1 MNFQER
7 CTLAALLLV
16 LPGFC
21 VLEDIRHLIWEQCTD
36 DLFEPEVNGMVLRN
50 HSFRL
55 LKAELPILCLF
66 VCKSNKDCVS
76 FNIAPSNETEG
87 WFSCELNQAD
97 RYSSPQ
103 DFQERKGFSYRGI
116 KNPCLNNGLCEG
128 NKTCTRL
135 GYDLTKYTC
144 LCPNGYFGQ
153 NCEKD
158 IDECASSN
166 LHNCTLENP
175 GVKCNNTPGSFKCI
189 CAEGYVGD
197 GINCAKKTSWIKI
210 NIAPMCIGVKNDDY
224 GEVIVPFD
232 NNVKQFKLVYLSG
245 GVSQN
250 NDPVTAR
257 YWGDN
262 SLPQCLRFFITDEKN
277 KIIAPY
283 PGYPEGRSLYFT
295 IDHIT
300 VSSPELMFPT
310 SDPPLPLKK
319 DDKLRVWFTFDL
331 HNYKESYTYGKTCA
345 DLYIQ

>member
-1 MNFQER
+1 MNFQKR
-7 CTLAALLLV
+7 CTIAALLLV

-21 VLEDIRHLIWEQCTD
+21 VLEDKRHLIWEQCTD
-36 DLFEPEVNGMVLRN
+36 DLFETEVNGMVLLN

-55 LKAELPILCLF
+55 LKAEMPILCLF

-76 FNIAPSNETEG
+76 FNIAPSNEAEG

-116 KNPCLNNGLCEG
+116 KNPCLNNGVCEG

-135 GYDLTKYTC
+135 GYDLTKHTC

-153 NCEKD
+153 SCEKD
-158 IDECASSN
+158 IDECASNN

-197 GINCAKKTSWIKI
+197 GINCA
-210 NIAPMCIGVKNDDY
+210 NPVCLGVPNDGY
-224 GEVIVPFD
+224 GTVTVPFD
-232 NNVKQFKLVYLSG
+232 ATVKQLKLVHLLG
-245 GVSQN
+245 GVSQT

-257 YWGDN
+257 NWGDN
-262 SLPQCLRFFITDEKN
+262 STPQSLQLVITDENKN
-277 KIIAPY
+277 VIAPY
-283 PGYPEGRSLYFT
+283 PDYPGDHFLFFT
-295 IDHIT
+295 IDNIT
-300 VSSPELMFPT
+300 VSSPELIYPI
-310 SDPPLPLKK
+310 SDPPLTIKK
-319 DDKLRVWFTFDL
+319 NAKLMIWYIAKLYDIDSG
-331 HNYKESYTYGKTCA
+331 SYVKTCA
-345 DLYIQ
+345 DLYIRV

>member
-36 DLFEPEVNGMVLRN
+36 DLFEPEVNGMVLIN

-55 LKAELPILCLF
+55 LKAEMPILCLF

-97 RYSSPQ
+97 RYIASQ
-103 DFQERKGFSYRGI
+103 DFRERKGFSYRGI

-153 NCEKD
+153 N
-158 IDECASSN
+158 SM
-166 LHNCTLENP
+166 
-175 GVKCNNTPGSFKCI
+175 G
-189 CAEGYVGD
+189 
-197 GINCAKKTSWIKI
+197 
-210 NIAPMCIGVKNDDY
+210 
-224 GEVIVPFD
+224 
-232 NNVKQFKLVYLSG
+232 LS
-245 GVSQN
+245 QL
-250 NDPVTAR
+250 T
-257 YWGDN
+257 N
-262 SLPQCLRFFITDEKN
+262 SLAEVNLIC
-277 KIIAPY
+277 
-283 PGYPEGRSLYFT
+283 G
-295 IDHIT
+295 IT
-300 VSSPELMFPT
+300 VESPELIYPIF
-310 SDPPLPLKK
+310 DPPLPLKK
-319 DDKLRVWFTFDL
+319 DDKLRVWFSRDL
-331 HNYKESYTYGKTCA
+331 LGLMASGTYGKTCT
-345 DLYIQ
+345 DVYVKF